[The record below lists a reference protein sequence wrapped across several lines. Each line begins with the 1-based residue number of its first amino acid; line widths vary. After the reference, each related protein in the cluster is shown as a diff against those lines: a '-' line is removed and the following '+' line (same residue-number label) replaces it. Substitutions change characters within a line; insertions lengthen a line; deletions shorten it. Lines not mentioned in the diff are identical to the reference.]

1 MKGMCCLKVIII
13 RRSEHHRTRK
23 RGPPTLDMNS
33 RTEITA
39 IRSRVDRTHCA
50 AFLNANQ
57 NDDGSVN
64 NGFCMTWVGLALK
77 VPVTRFIIRYGV
89 SDWTTNGR
97 GSELYFEKHHASHMP
112 EKSSIPGL
120 TTADATIKYLLK
132 HRRDQFRCSTPL

>member
-1 MKGMCCLKVIII
+1 MHSLFKGNYYPEVGASQNQKTW
-13 RRSEHHRTRK
+13 STDA
-23 RGPPTLDMNS
+23 P

-39 IRSRVDRTHCA
+39 IHSGVDRTHCA

-89 SDWTTNGR
+89 SDWTKNGR

-112 EKSSIPGL
+112 KKSSIPGL
-120 TTADATIKYLLK
+120 TTADATITYLLK
-132 HRRDQFRCSTPL
+132 HRRDQFRCSTLL

>member
-1 MKGMCCLKVIII
+1 MKGVCPIISVSCTHCLKVIII

-39 IRSRVDRTHCA
+39 IHSGVDRTHCA

-64 NGFCMTWVGLALK
+64 NGFCMTWVG
-77 VPVTRFIIRYGV
+77 FGV
-89 SDWTTNGR
+89 ESTGH
-97 GSELYFEKHHASHMP
+97 KIHHSVWGQRLDH
-112 EKSSIPGL
+112 E
-120 TTADATIKYLLK
+120 
-132 HRRDQFRCSTPL
+132 RER